1 MLPLFIKP
9 GIHCLVIF
17 HYINIKKRFKKG
29 ALIVYIVPIRF
40 IHVIAQK

>member
-17 HYINIKKRFKKG
+17 HYINIKQFKKG